1 LKVMNGARM
10 VFIYVIEAEIVLV
23 ALAYALFA

>member
-1 LKVMNGARM
+1 MVMNGARM
-10 VFIYVIEAEIVLV
+10 AFIYTIEAEIFLV